1 MNASSRFFVITA
13 ALACMFTTSAS
24 ATAPDAHAGA
34 AQSSTA
40 PAPPGSVNSPAQ
52 DTGAEQQSSAD
63 NHDHVFMWKH
73 DHHGDG
79 QNKANIG
86 HDSYLAKDQH
96 ADALVSIFGS
106 STSDGDVS
114 DAVVSIFGNTRVTGP
129 VGDAAVAIFGNTYVD
144 SKIGDAAVAVFGNV
158 ELGPN
163 AEVGGDVVS
172 IGGTVTQDP
181 AAVVHG
187 NIQSVFG
194 GMTGDF
200 SHLQTWFRHCLLLG
214 RPLALVPGLGW
225 AWTIALVMLA
235 LYVLL
240 GLVLHEAVDKCV
252 HTLQTRPGQSILASL
267 LLLLAIPI
275 LFVLLCITVI
285 GVIAVPFVAIAL
297 FLAKLFG
304 RAVILAWIGGSL
316 LRGVSMGQAPKAAL
330 SVLVGGIIVLAL
342 YCVPFLG
349 FIVFT
354 TIGLLGLGVVIY
366 TLILNIRDAREA
378 RRPPAAPMAGPP
390 PVAAPS
396 PASPGAEPATA
407 VPTSEPAAV
416 AAAPSAAANA
426 PRAGFW
432 IRMGALFLDALLI
445 GIVVNFLHV
454 LHGTH
459 DLMLIVLAIY
469 GAVMW
474 KIKGTTVGGILCNL
488 HVVRLDGRPID
499 WGTAI
504 VRALSCFLSL
514 VVLGLGFIWIAF
526 DSEKQAWHDKIAGTV
541 VVRSPRGASL
551 V

>member
-1 MNASSRFFVITA
+1 MNPSSRYFVITA
-13 ALACMFTTSAS
+13 ALACMFATSAS
-24 ATAPDAHAGA
+24 AIAPDAHTGA
-34 AQSSTA
+34 ALNSAA
-40 PAPPGSVNSPAQ
+40 PAPPVPASSPAQ
-52 DTGAEQQSSAD
+52 DAGAEPQSSTD

-86 HDSYLAKDQH
+86 HDSCLAKDQH

-129 VGDAAVAIFGNTYVD
+129 VGDAAVAVFGNTYVD

-163 AEVGGDVVS
+163 ADIGGDVVS

-187 NIQSVFG
+187 NIQNVFG

-225 AWTIALVMLA
+225 AWTIALVFLA

-240 GLVLHEAVDKCV
+240 GL
-252 HTLQTRPGQSILASL
+252 
-267 LLLLAIPI
+267 
-275 LFVLLCITVI
+275 VLLCITVI

-349 FIVFT
+349 FILYT

-378 RRPPAAPMAGPP
+378 RRPPAAPMAGPQ
-390 PVAAPS
+390 PVAAPGLAPTGGG
-396 PASPGAEPATA
+396 PAEATTA
-407 VPTSEPAAV
+407 TPTSEPAVV
-416 AAAPSAAANA
+416 AAAPTAAVNS

-445 GIVVNFLHV
+445 GIVVKFLH
-454 LHGTH
+454 GPH
-459 DLMLIVLAIY
+459 DLMMISLAIY
-469 GAVMW
+469 GAIMW

-488 HVVRLDGRPID
+488 QIVRLDGRPID

-541 VVRSPRGASL
+541 VVRSPKGASL

>member
-1 MNASSRFFVITA
+1 LFA
-13 ALACMFTTSAS
+13 TSVS
-24 ATAPDAHAGA
+24 AIAPDAHTGA
-34 AQSSTA
+34 PQNSAA
-40 PAPPGSVNSPAQ
+40 PTPPGPTSSPGQ
-52 DTGAEQQSSAD
+52 DAGTELQFSTD
-63 NHDHVFMWKH
+63 DHDHIFKWKH

-129 VGDAAVAIFGNTYVD
+129 VGDAAVAVFGNTYVD

-163 AEVGGDVVS
+163 ADIGGDVVS

-304 RAVILAWIGGSL
+304 RAVILAWIGGTL
-316 LRGVSMGQAPKAAL
+316 LRGVSMGQAPRAAL

-349 FIVFT
+349 FILYT

-366 TLILNIRDAREA
+366 TLILNIREARDA

-396 PASPGAEPATA
+396 LAPAGAGTAEAATA
-407 VPTSEPAAV
+407 TSTSEPATV
-416 AAAPSAAANA
+416 AAAPAMQRFRLWRDFGSEWE
-426 PRAGFW
+426 RCFW
-432 IRMGALFLDALLI
+432 TR
-445 GIVVNFLHV
+445 
-454 LHGTH
+454 
-459 DLMLIVLAIY
+459 
-469 GAVMW
+469 
-474 KIKGTTVGGILCNL
+474 C
-488 HVVRLDGRPID
+488 
-499 WGTAI
+499 
-504 VRALSCFLSL
+504 S
-514 VVLGLGFIWIAF
+514 
-526 DSEKQAWHDKIAGTV
+526 
-541 VVRSPRGASL
+541 
-551 V
+551 

>member
-13 ALACMFTTSAS
+13 ALACMFATTAS
-24 ATAPDAHAGA
+24 AIAPDAHA
-34 AQSSTA
+34 STA
-40 PAPPGSVNSPAQ
+40 QGSVAATPPAPANSPAP
-52 DTGAEQQSSAD
+52 DAGAEVQFSTD
-63 NHDHVFMWKH
+63 DHDHMFTWKH
-73 DHHGDG
+73 DHHGAG
-79 QNKANIG
+79 RNNASIG

-96 ADALVSIFGS
+96 ADTLVSVFGS
-106 STSDGDVS
+106 STNDGDVS

-129 VGDAAVAIFGNTYVD
+129 VGDAAVAVFGNTHVD
-144 SKIGDAAVAVFGNV
+144 SKIGGAAVAVFGNV

-172 IGGTVTQDP
+172 IGGTITQDP

-235 LYVLL
+235 FYVLL
-240 GLVLHEAVDKCV
+240 GLVMHGAVDKCV
-252 HTLQTRPGQSILASL
+252 HTLQTRPGQSVLASL

-285 GVIAVPFVAIAL
+285 GVVAVPFVAIAL

-349 FIVFT
+349 FILYT

-378 RRPPAAPMAGPP
+378 RRPPAAPMATPQ

-396 PASPGAEPATA
+396 PVSGGAGAEPGTA
-407 VPTSEPAAV
+407 VPTTEPAVV
-416 AAAPSAAANA
+416 ATAPTAAANA

-445 GIVVNFLHV
+445 GIVVKFLH
-454 LHGTH
+454 GPH
-459 DLMLIVLAIY
+459 DLMMISLAIY
-469 GAVMW
+469 GAIMW

-541 VVRSPRGASL
+541 VVRSPKGASL

>member
-1 MNASSRFFVITA
+1 MNASPRFLVITA
-13 ALACMFTTSAS
+13 ALACMFATSVS
-24 ATAPDAHAGA
+24 AIAPDAH
-34 AQSSTA
+34 
-40 PAPPGSVNSPAQ
+40 
-52 DTGAEQQSSAD
+52 TGAPQSSAAPTPPGPASSPGQD
-63 NHDHVFMWKH
+63 AGAELQFSTDDHDHVFKWKH

-129 VGDAAVAIFGNTYVD
+129 VGDAAVAVFGNTYVD

-163 AEVGGDVVS
+163 ADIGGDVVS

-316 LRGVSMGQAPKAAL
+316 LRGVSMGQAPRAAL

-349 FIVFT
+349 FILYT

-366 TLILNIRDAREA
+366 TLILNIREARDA

-390 PVAAPS
+390 PAAALS
-396 PASPGAEPATA
+396 PALAGAGTAEAATA
-407 VPTSEPAAV
+407 TSTSEPATV
-416 AAAPSAAANA
+416 AAAPATAAIPAL
-426 PRAGFW
+426 AGFW
-432 IRMGALFLDALLI
+432 LRMGALFIDALLI
-445 GIVVNFLHV
+445 GIVVKFLHGPHN
-454 LHGTH
+454 LTMI
-459 DLMLIVLAIY
+459 LLAIY

-474 KIKGTTVGGILCNL
+474 KLKGTTVGGILCNL
-488 HVVRLDGRPID
+488 RVVRLDGRPID

-526 DSEKQAWHDKIAGTV
+526 DSEKQGWHDKIAGTI
-541 VVRSPRGASL
+541 VVRSPKGASL

>member
-1 MNASSRFFVITA
+1 MNPSSRYFVITA
-13 ALACMFTTSAS
+13 ALACMFATSAS
-24 ATAPDAHAGA
+24 AIAPDAHTGA
-34 AQSSTA
+34 ALNSAA
-40 PAPPGSVNSPAQ
+40 PAPPVPASSPAQ
-52 DTGAEQQSSAD
+52 DAGAEPQSSTD

-86 HDSYLAKDQH
+86 HDSCLAKDQH

-129 VGDAAVAIFGNTYVD
+129 VGDAAVAVFGNTYVD

-163 AEVGGDVVS
+163 ADIGGDVVS

-187 NIQSVFG
+187 NIQNVFG

-225 AWTIALVMLA
+225 AWTIALVFLA

-304 RAVILAWIGGSL
+304 RAVILAWIGGTL
-316 LRGVSMGQAPKAAL
+316 LRGVSVGQAPKAAL

-342 YCVPFLG
+342 YCVPILG
-349 FIVFT
+349 FILYT

-378 RRPPAAPMAGPP
+378 RRPPAAPMAGPQ
-390 PVAAPS
+390 PVAAPGLAPTGGG
-396 PASPGAEPATA
+396 PAEATTA
-407 VPTSEPAAV
+407 TPTSEPAVV
-416 AAAPSAAANA
+416 AAAPTAAVNS

-445 GIVVNFLHV
+445 GIVVKFLH
-454 LHGTH
+454 GPH
-459 DLMLIVLAIY
+459 DLMMISLAIY
-469 GAVMW
+469 GAIMW

-488 HVVRLDGRPID
+488 QIVRLDGRPID

-541 VVRSPRGASL
+541 VVRSPKGASL